1 MKINKD
7 AKLAVVRPSVH
18 KMEHLSNLLP
28 FRAACI
34 NNLTEQLFPEK
45 KDHTT
50 KFSHRPTS
58 KDKKAETNLNIQR
71 MLDAIAAHGMLHSEG
86 ENRGLW
92 NFHESKQANSEQTHD
107 LLKFRSIGQAAFK
120 DYVHSKILKQPSTD
134 APVRRK
140 RLCTFS
146 TSPAEQR
153 RVKQVEKE
161 AKLSQRYLK

>member
-7 AKLAVVRPSVH
+7 AKLAVVRPSAH
-18 KMEHLSNLLP
+18 KMEHLSNHLP

-58 KDKKAETNLNIQR
+58 KDKEAETNIQR
-71 MLDAIAAHGMLHSEG
+71 MLDAIAAHGMFHSEG

-92 NFHESKQANSEQTHD
+92 NFLESKQT
-107 LLKFRSIGQAAFK
+107 
-120 DYVHSKILKQPSTD
+120 VSKPTT
-134 APVRRK
+134 
-140 RLCTFS
+140 C
-146 TSPAEQR
+146 
-153 RVKQVEKE
+153 
-161 AKLSQRYLK
+161 